1 MLIIIYSKEKFMN
14 SQKNFFR
21 NMIKLALPIALQ
33 QLLVSCAQLVD
44 TAMVTGLGNVV
55 VSAVGVSSR
64 WIFLMNLFYFGISSG
79 SAAMIAQFWGA
90 KEKNNIRKSYGIALI
105 FGFTV
110 TLFFTAAMFLFP
122 EYLIKVFT
130 GNDQQQVIE
139 AASGYMKIVAFMAP
153 FAAFNQI
160 SCVALRSTERVN
172 PPLYTSIISVV
183 VNTTLNFILI
193 NGKLGFPVLGIRGAA
208 IATLTSTA
216 LQSVLLFIVLRTS
229 KDIYNAKIGEFFSL
243 TKDFLRRF
251 SVVCL
256 PVVLNEVAWAI
267 GTNIYAMVFARQ
279 GEEAYAGYT
288 IFSSIE
294 QIAFVFFVGICHA
307 CSIMTGKTIGEG
319 NEDGAYKLAKKFVVM
334 TPIIGIVTGTILASV
349 RNPLLSLLNIE
360 TQAAFDLASTLI
372 VIYCLWLPFRN
383 IPYTLIV
390 GTFRAGGDTKV
401 GIAYDMISLYLL
413 GAPVVV
419 YLGLIAKV
427 NFEYLILAMYLC
439 EDIPKIAMSLYRFK
453 SKKWIRNLTDK

>member
-1 MLIIIYSKEKFMN
+1 MN
-14 SQKNFFR
+14 SQKNFFK
-21 NMIKLALPIALQ
+21 NMLRLALPIALQ

-55 VSAVGVSSR
+55 VSAIGVSSR

-79 SAAMIAQFWGA
+79 TAAMIAQFWGA
-90 KEKNNIRKSYGIALI
+90 REKNNIRKSYGIALI
-105 FGFTV
+105 FGAAVAVVFN
-110 TLFFTAAMFLFP
+110 AAMFFFP
-122 EYLIKVFT
+122 SQMIRVFT
-130 GNDQQQVIE
+130 SEQPVIDT
-139 AASGYMKIVAFMAP
+139 ASQYMRIVAFMAP
-153 FAAFNQI
+153 FAAFNQV

-172 PPLYTSIISVV
+172 PPLYTSIASVA
-183 VNTTLNFILI
+183 VNTALNYILI

-208 IATLTSTA
+208 IATLTSTV
-216 LQSVLLFIVLRTS
+216 LQTLLLFVVLRTS
-229 KDIYNAKIGEFFSL
+229 KDIYNAKFREFFTL
-243 TKDFLRRF
+243 TKDFFRRF

-256 PVVLNEVAWAI
+256 PVVFNEVAWAI

-279 GEEAYAGYT
+279 GSESYAGYT

-319 NEDGAYKLAKKFVVM
+319 DEKGAYKLAKKFVIM
-334 TPIIGIVTGTILASV
+334 TPIIGVVTGGVLACV

-360 TQAAFDLASTLI
+360 TQGAFNLASSLI
-372 VIYCLWLPFRN
+372 LLYCLWLPFRN

-390 GTFRAGGDTKV
+390 GTFRAGGDTKI
-401 GIAYDMISLYLL
+401 GIVYDMVSLYLL
-413 GAPVVV
+413 GVPVVA
-419 YLGLIAKV
+419 YLGLIARV
-427 NFEYLILAMYLC
+427 DFIYLILAMYLC
-439 EDIPKIAMSLYRFK
+439 EDIPKIILSVRRFT

>member
-1 MLIIIYSKEKFMN
+1 MN
-14 SQKNFFR
+14 SQKSFFK
-21 NMIKLALPIALQ
+21 NMFRLALPIALQ

-44 TAMVTGLGNVV
+44 TAMVTRLGNVV

-105 FGFTV
+105 FGFAV
-110 TLFFTAAMFLFP
+110 ALFFTTAMFFWP
-122 EYLIKVFT
+122 EQLAKVFT
-130 GNDQQQVIE
+130 GNNQQNVVE
-139 AASGYMKIVAFMAP
+139 AAIEYLKIVAFMAP

-172 PPLYTSIISVV
+172 PPLYTSIVSVGT
-183 VNTTLNFILI
+183 NTVLNYILI
-193 NGKLGFPVLGIRGAA
+193 NGHLGFPALGIRGAA
-208 IATLTSTA
+208 IATLTSTIV
-216 LQSVLLFIVLRTS
+216 QSCLLFIVLRTS
-229 KDIYNAKIGEFFSL
+229 KDIYNAKIREFFSL
-243 TKDFLRRF
+243 TKDFFRRF

-319 NEDGAYKLAKKFVVM
+319 NEGGAYKLAKKFVVM

-360 TQAAFDLASTLI
+360 TQAAFELASTLI

-390 GTFRAGGDTKV
+390 GIFRAGGDTKI
-401 GIAYDMISLYLL
+401 GIACDMISLYLL
-413 GAPVVV
+413 GTPVVA

-427 NFEYLILAMYLC
+427 DFEYLLIAMYLC